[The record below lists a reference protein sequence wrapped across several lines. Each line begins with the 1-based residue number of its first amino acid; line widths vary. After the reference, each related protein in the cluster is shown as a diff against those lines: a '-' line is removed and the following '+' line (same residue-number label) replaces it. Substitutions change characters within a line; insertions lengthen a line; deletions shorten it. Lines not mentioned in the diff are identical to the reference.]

1 MITEFQLLFQTAWL
15 AGLSALA
22 ALLLGLP
29 LGFFLLGLGGKIK
42 SLISALFAVPFLLP
56 AFLIGIVLLPIA
68 GSSDLVWFWIVL
80 AHAFMNAG
88 FLALVI
94 AASLSGIPSEQIEQ
108 AKLEGANRFQL
119 LRRVFLPQI
128 SPAVAGA
135 TLLVALYS
143 STSFG
148 LVISLGQGK
157 VATLETEIAEQV
169 LYRLNFQGGLVLAG
183 MQTVLTLL
191 LIFAASRFGSIGFS
205 NLFGTSPVRQKAG
218 WFSKAVGLG
227 YISLFLVL
235 VISILARA
243 NFPAGFALLGTRG
256 ARDVLNISVLDA
268 GLNSLRN
275 LVIALVISF
284 PVAWWLAG
292 RRGKYIGWLVL
303 IPTGVSAVVI
313 GLLFLIAA
321 GYLIRASIPIS
332 LLLPIAQSLMLIPLM
347 HQILKPARSNLSTEI
362 LDAVR
367 LDGASAIKSTT
378 QVVLPLIRRPV
389 AIAIAFGSLA
399 SLGEF
404 GAANFL
410 GIASDATLSVVMFQL
425 ASRPGSQNLSMAMS
439 IALIYLALSFLVVYL
454 VSSEKKEF

>member
-1 MITEFQLLFQTAWL
+1 
-15 AGLSALA
+15 
-22 ALLLGLP
+22 
-29 LGFFLLGLGGKIK
+29 
-42 SLISALFAVPFLLP
+42 
-56 AFLIGIVLLPIA
+56 
-68 GSSDLVWFWIVL
+68 
-80 AHAFMNAG
+80 
-88 FLALVI
+88 
-94 AASLSGIPSEQIEQ
+94 
-108 AKLEGANRFQL
+108 
-119 LRRVFLPQI
+119 
-128 SPAVAGA
+128 
-135 TLLVALYS
+135 
-143 STSFG
+143 
-148 LVISLGQGK
+148 
-157 VATLETEIAEQV
+157 ATLETEITEQV
-169 LYRLNFQGGLVLAG
+169 LYRLNFEGGLVLAG

-227 YISLFLVL
+227 YISLFFVL

-243 NFPAGFALLGTRG
+243 NFPAGFALLETRG
-256 ARDVLNISVLDA
+256 ARDVLNISVLDS

-275 LVIALVISF
+275 LVIALAISF

-321 GYLIRASIPIS
+321 GYLISASIPIS

>member
-15 AGLSALA
+15 AGLSAMA
-22 ALLLGLP
+22 ALLLSLP
-29 LGFFLLGLGGKIK
+29 LGFFLLGLRGKIR
-42 SLISALFAVPFLLP
+42 SLVSALFAVPFLLP

-68 GSSDLVWFWIVL
+68 GNSDLVLLWIVL
-80 AHAFMNAG
+80 AHAFMNSG

-94 AASLSGIPSEQIEQ
+94 AASISGIPSEQIEQ
-108 AKLEGANRFQL
+108 AKLEGATKAQL
-119 LRRVFLPQI
+119 LGRVFLPQI
-128 SPAVAGA
+128 SPAISGA

-148 LVISLGQGK
+148 LVVSLGQGK
-157 VATLETEIAEQV
+157 VATLETEIVEQV
-169 LYRLNFQGGLVLAG
+169 LYRLNFESGLLLAG
-183 MQTVLTLL
+183 LQTLLTLL

-205 NLFGTSPVRQKAG
+205 NLFGTSAVRQKSG
-218 WFSKAVGLG
+218 WFSKAFGLG

-235 VISILARA
+235 VVSILARA
-243 NFPAGFALLGTRG
+243 NFPSGFALLETRG

-268 GLNSLRN
+268 GMNSIRN

-292 RRGKYIGWLVL
+292 RRGNYIGWLVL

-313 GLLFLIAA
+313 GLLFLIVA
-321 GYLIRASIPIS
+321 GYLISARIPMS
-332 LLLPIAQSLMLIPLM
+332 LLLPIAQSLMIIPLM
-347 HQILKPARSNLSTEI
+347 HQILKPARLNLSTEI
-362 LDAVR
+362 LDAVK
-367 LDGASAIKSTT
+367 LDGASAMKSTT
-378 QVVLPLIRRPV
+378 QVVLPLIRRPL

-439 IALIYLALSFLVVYL
+439 IAILYLALSFLVVYL
-454 VSSEKKEF
+454 VSAEKKES